1 MTDTVLLATNVQP
14 AFRAALADRYET
26 LGPLTQPFEPAAS
39 ALSAA
44 EAARVRA
51 IVTMGSLVIPQ
62 ASLDRFPA
70 LGLLACVGSG
80 YEGMPVAAARQRGI
94 EVTHSPGAN
103 AASVADLAMGL
114 MISSVRNLDG
124 ARSFLQAG
132 HFQGTAGRRLPPVR
146 GLTGRRLGIYGLGAI
161 GHKIALRAAPFEMEI
176 AYHNRRART
185 DVPYP
190 WLPSLHA
197 LAQWSDVL
205 MVAARADASNHHAI
219 DHDVLAA
226 LGAGGV
232 VVNISRGSIIDEA
245 ALVAA
250 LQAGLVAGAG
260 LDVFEHEPRVTPAL
274 FELPQVALSPHIGGN
289 THEAQD
295 AMRLMVLDNLAAF
308 FAGRAPLT
316 PVPD

>member
-1 MTDTVLLATNVQP
+1 MTNTVLLATNVQP
-14 AFRAALADRYET
+14 AFRAALADRYEV
-26 LGPLTQPFEPAAS
+26 LGPLSPPFEPAAS

-44 EAARVRA
+44 DASRVRA
-51 IVTMGSLVIPQ
+51 IVTMGSLVIPEP
-62 ASLDRFPA
+62 SLDRFPA

-80 YEGMPVAAARQRGI
+80 YEGMPVAAARRRGI

-124 ARSFLQAG
+124 ARAFLQAG
-132 HFQGTAGRRLPPVR
+132 HFQGTAGRRFSPVR

-161 GHKIALRAAPFEMEI
+161 GHKIALRAAPFEVEI
-176 AYHNRRART
+176 AYHNRRQRT
-185 DVPYP
+185 DVDYP
-190 WLPSLHA
+190 WHSSLMS
-197 LAQWSDVL
+197 LAHWADVL

-219 DHDVLAA
+219 NAEVLTA

-232 VVNISRGSIIDEA
+232 VVNISRGSMIDEA

-250 LQAGLVAGAG
+250 LRSGVVGGAG

-274 FELPQVALSPHIGGN
+274 FELPGVALSPHIGGN

-295 AMRLMVLDNLAAF
+295 AMRTMVLDNLAAF
-308 FAGRAPLT
+308 FAGRSPPT
-316 PVPD
+316 PVPG

>member
-14 AFRAALADRYET
+14 AFRAALAERYET
-26 LGPLTQPFEPAAS
+26 LGPLTPPFEPAAS
-39 ALSAA
+39 ALPPGD
-44 EAARVRA
+44 AARVRA
-51 IVTMGSLVIPQ
+51 IVTMGSLVIPE

-80 YEGMPVAAARQRGI
+80 YEGMPVAAARRRGI

-124 ARSFLQAG
+124 ARAFLQAG
-132 HFQGTAGRRLPPVR
+132 HFQGTAGRRLGPVR

-161 GHKIALRAAPFEMEI
+161 GHKIALRAAPFDMEI
-176 AYHNRRART
+176 AYHNRRRRT
-185 DVPYP
+185 DVDYP
-190 WLPSLHA
+190 WHPSLHS
-197 LAQWSDVL
+197 LAQWADVL
-205 MVAARADASNHHAI
+205 MVAARADATNHHAI
-219 DHDVLAA
+219 SHEVLTA

-232 VVNISRGSIIDEA
+232 VVNISRGSVIDEA

-250 LQAGLVAGAG
+250 LQSGLIGGAG

-274 FELPQVALSPHIGGN
+274 FELPQVALTPHIGGN
-289 THEAQD
+289 THEAQE
-295 AMRLMVLDNLAAF
+295 AMRTMVLDNLAAY

-316 PVPD
+316 PVPG